1 MKDLKHQAPPEEIP
15 LNPPPQNLSSNEIH
29 KTLGLDTPFSSGSKT
44 EQIIA
49 IPDDHD
55 HIIKLLAECLYQ
67 QNEIKKILLEEVQ
80 WKTEAEF
87 QKSSRLIQEQYVSEL
102 KHSYSWRITAPLRRL
117 FEIWQV
123 TKLKLR
129 TIPSFKGRV
138 DRFQPIDSSTDSR
151 EREIIVKKPAWLKF
165 LQESSNITIIT
176 SAFPYDADINQR
188 PIHLTD
194 YMLHNGRKIIYIH
207 WEWSWNKP
215 GHDSRAVNSNGNLW
229 DVPLGEFL
237 YWSDKLYEG
246 FNQENEYIL
255 TFPAP
260 QLVDL
265 FIILR
270 KQKYFIIY
278 DIMDDWEEFFR
289 VGQAPWYTSAYER
302 RAILEADLV
311 TCVAPPLQAKFAAI
325 RTDIKLIPNGYSQK
339 IIDKWAL
346 NNLPHYEDSK
356 SKIVGYFGHMVD
368 SWFDW
373 NLIIESARMM
383 SDVTFELVGSGAP
396 DYVKDKILDV
406 RNIIIIDQ
414 VPPTELASIAKRWKV
429 SIIPFIPSNLAKA
442 VDPLKIYEY
451 LLLGLP
457 CVVTGIEH
465 LANYPGV
472 DVAKNM
478 EDFRLL
484 IHKRLIEGIK
494 SEEEQKVKLW
504 LPSCEWNSRLQTLR
518 EQIAKN
524 SGLKRF
530 YE

>member
-1 MKDLKHQAPPEEIP
+1 MKDLEDLTPPREIP
-15 LNPPPQNLSSNEIH
+15 LNSSNQTQSSIEIDQ
-29 KTLGLDTPFSSGSKT
+29 TMGLETPSTSCTQTGQYIVT
-44 EQIIA
+44 
-49 IPDDHD
+49 PDVHQ
-55 HIIKLLAECLYQ
+55 HIIKLLTDCLHQ
-67 QNEIKKILLEEVQ
+67 QDEIKKILLEEIH
-80 WKTEAEF
+80 WKSEAEF

-102 KHSYSWRITAPLRRL
+102 KRSYSWRITAPLRR
-117 FEIWQV
+117 FYEIWQV

-129 TIPSFKGRV
+129 TIPFLKDEGH
-138 DRFQPIDSSTDSR
+138 
-151 EREIIVKKPAWLKF
+151 EIQSMHFPSEHSEKDIFVKVPAWLAF
-165 LQESSNITIIT
+165 LQGSTNISIIT
-176 SAFPYDADINQR
+176 SAFPYDPEINQR

-215 GHDSRAVNSNGNLW
+215 SHDSRAINRNENLW

-237 YWSDKLYEG
+237 YWSDKLCEG
-246 FNQENEYIL
+246 INHENEYIL

-270 KQKYFIIY
+270 KQNYYIIY

-289 VGQAPWYTSAYER
+289 VGQAPWYTIAYER

-311 TCVAPPLQAKFAAI
+311 TCVAPPLH
-325 RTDIKLIPNGYSQK
+325 
-339 IIDKWAL
+339 DKWAL

-356 SKIVGYFGHMVD
+356 SNIVGYFGHMVD

-373 NLIIESARMM
+373 NLIIESARIL
-383 SDVTFELVGSGAP
+383 SDVSFELVGSGAP
-396 DYVKDKILDV
+396 DYVKDKIADV
-406 RNIIIIDQ
+406 KNITIIDQ

-429 SIIPFIPSNLAKA
+429 SIIPFIPSNLAMA

-472 DVAKNM
+472 DVAKNK
-478 EDFRLL
+478 EAFRLL
-484 IHKRLIEGIK
+484 IRKRLIEGIK
-494 SEEEQKVKLW
+494 SEEERELKLW
-504 LPSCEWNSRLQTLR
+504 LPSCEWNSRLKTLR
-518 EQIAKN
+518 EQIVKHT
-524 SGLKRF
+524 GLKRF